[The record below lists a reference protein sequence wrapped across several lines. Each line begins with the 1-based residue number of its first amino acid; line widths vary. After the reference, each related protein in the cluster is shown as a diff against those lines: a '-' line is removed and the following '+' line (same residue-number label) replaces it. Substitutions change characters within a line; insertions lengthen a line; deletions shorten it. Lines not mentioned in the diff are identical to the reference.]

1 MLRFQA
7 SLFLKCFYIF
17 QILCDRYMYIAFD
30 KRKILID
37 ENNRNAFI
45 KEVVWRS
52 VFRTDG
58 SDQR

>member
-1 MLRFQA
+1 
-7 SLFLKCFYIF
+7 
-17 QILCDRYMYIAFD
+17 MYIAFD